1 MCVREGVPRGYAF
14 GGTLAR
20 QAEFGLPG
28 ESLQQFCER
37 RRKVIR
43 QIHFLL
49 SFSRSAMLTD
59 VFRPSLRFLR
69 IVLVLVLHLGC
80 QLGVAQDADPKAWF
94 ERGNDALR
102 KGNAADAVHDF
113 QEFLRLQPNS
123 AEGYFNLGLALQSAG
138 QLNESLTALRKA
150 ASLQPGL
157 HGVRLFTGIVNYKLN
172 HLSAAHD
179 DLASETRLEP
189 KNAAGWMWL
198 GVVDLAQD
206 HADAAAAA
214 LDKAAALDPNNLD
227 ILYHRARA
235 HLLISK
241 ASYAAM
247 FKLSPDSWRVHE
259 VLGQADAEAFR
270 TDDAISEFRLA
281 LRAAPHEPGLNEE
294 LGDACWTA
302 DKLQE
307 ADDAYSEEIKIDSAN
322 AIALYKLG
330 SLRVTRADAAGG
342 VPLLE
347 RALALDLTISD
358 AHYYLGKGY
367 TALGKDDLAIE
378 HFRLATNPQ
387 GTEELRIMSWY
398 QLAMLYRNL
407 HRTQEAGEALVA
419 FREMKTARDQRQE
432 NKLQEQM
439 RRRDQLPRQETIP
452 ATADL
457 P

>member
-1 MCVREGVPRGYAF
+1 
-14 GGTLAR
+14 
-20 QAEFGLPG
+20 
-28 ESLQQFCER
+28 
-37 RRKVIR
+37 
-43 QIHFLL
+43 
-49 SFSRSAMLTD
+49 MLTG
-59 VFRPSLRFLR
+59 VFRLPLRCLT
-69 IVLVLVLHLGC
+69 IALALPLCC
-80 QLGVAQDADPKAWF
+80 QLGIAQDGDAKARF
-94 ERGNDALR
+94 EQGNDALR
-102 KGNAADAVHDF
+102 KGNATEAVRYF
-113 QEFLRLQPNS
+113 QEFLRLQPGS

-138 QLNESLTALRKA
+138 KLEESLTALRKA

-157 HGVRLFTGIVNYKLN
+157 RGVRLFSGIVNYKLN
-172 HLSAAHD
+172 RLSAAHD
-179 DLASETRLEP
+179 DLVSETRLEP
-189 KNAAGWMWL
+189 RNAAGWMWL
-198 GVVDLAQD
+198 GVVELAQN

-214 LDKAAALDPNNLD
+214 LDKAVVLDPDNLD

-281 LRAAPHEPGLNEE
+281 LRTAPHEPGLNEE

-302 DKLQE
+302 GKLQE

-322 AIALYKLG
+322 AIAIYKLG
-330 SLRVTRADAAGG
+330 SLLVTRDDAASG

-347 RALALDLTISD
+347 RALALDPTISD
-358 AHYYLGKGY
+358 AHYYLGKGEA
-367 TALGKDDLAIE
+367 ALGKDDEAIKN
-378 HFRLATNPQ
+378 FKLATNLQ

-398 QLAMLYRNL
+398 QLATLYRNL
-407 HRTQEAGEALVA
+407 HRTQESGEALAA
-419 FREMKTARDQRQE
+419 FRKMKTARDQRRE
-432 NKLQEQM
+432 SKLQEQT

>member
-1 MCVREGVPRGYAF
+1 MLMVVYGPSS
-14 GGTLAR
+14 
-20 QAEFGLPG
+20 P
-28 ESLQQFCER
+28 
-37 RRKVIR
+37 
-43 QIHFLL
+43 LL
-49 SFSRSAMLTD
+49 TIA
-59 VFRPSLRFLR
+59 
-69 IVLVLVLHLGC
+69 LVLIVCC
-80 QLGVAQDADPKAWF
+80 QIGIAQNDDAKTWF
-94 ERGNDALR
+94 EQGNDAIR
-102 KGNAADAVHDF
+102 KGNATEAVRDF
-113 QEFLRLQPNS
+113 QEFLRLRPGS
-123 AEGYFNLGLALQSAG
+123 AEGYFNLGLALQSAS
-138 QLNESLTALRKA
+138 QLQESLTALGKA

-157 HGVRLFTGIVNYKLN
+157 HGLRLFTGIVNYKLN

-179 DLASETRLEP
+179 DLVSETRLEP
-189 KNAAGWMWL
+189 RNAAGWMWL
-198 GVVDLAQD
+198 GVVDLAQNN
-206 HADAAAAA
+206 ADAAAAV
-214 LDKAAALDPNNLD
+214 LDKAALLDPANQD

-247 FKLSPDSWRVHE
+247 FKINPDSWRVHE

-281 LRAAPHEPGLNEE
+281 LRTAPHEPGLNEE

-302 DKLQE
+302 GNLQE

-330 SLRVTRADAAGG
+330 SLRVTRDDAAGG

-347 RALALDLTISD
+347 QALALDPTIGD
-358 AHYYLGKGY
+358 AHYYLGKGNA
-367 TALGKDDLAIE
+367 ALGKDDVAIE

-398 QLAMLYRNL
+398 QLATLYRNL
-407 HRTQEAGEALVA
+407 HRTQEAGEALAA
-419 FREMKTARDQRQE
+419 FRKMKMARDQRRE
-432 NKLQEQM
+432 SKLEAQT
-439 RRRDQLPRQETIP
+439 RRRDQLPRQETMP

>member
-1 MCVREGVPRGYAF
+1 
-14 GGTLAR
+14 
-20 QAEFGLPG
+20 
-28 ESLQQFCER
+28 
-37 RRKVIR
+37 
-43 QIHFLL
+43 
-49 SFSRSAMLTD
+49 MLTD
-59 VFRPSLRFLR
+59 VFRLSLRSLT
-69 IVLVLVLHLGC
+69 IALVLALCC
-80 QLGVAQDADPKAWF
+80 QLGIAQDGDGDAKARF
-94 ERGNDALR
+94 EQGNDALR
-102 KGNAADAVHDF
+102 KGNATEAARDF
-113 QEFLRLQPNS
+113 QGFLRLRPGS

-138 QLNESLTALRKA
+138 QLDESLTALRKA
-150 ASLQPGL
+150 AFLQPGL

-179 DLASETRLEP
+179 DLVSETRLEP
-189 KNAAGWMWL
+189 RNAAGWMWL
-198 GVVDLAQD
+198 GVVELAQD

-214 LDKAAALDPNNLD
+214 LDKAVVLDPDNLD

-281 LRAAPHEPGLNEE
+281 LRTAPQEPGLNEE

-302 DKLQE
+302 GKLQE

-330 SLRVTRADAAGG
+330 SLRVTRDDAASG

-347 RALALDLTISD
+347 RALALDPTISD
-358 AHYYLGKGY
+358 AHYYLGKGDA
-367 TALGKDDLAIE
+367 ALGKDDEAIE
-378 HFRLATNPQ
+378 NFKLATNPQ

-398 QLAMLYRNL
+398 QLATLYRNL
-407 HRTQEAGEALVA
+407 HRTQEAGEALA
-419 FREMKTARDQRQE
+419 TFRKMKTVRDQRRE
-432 NKLQEQM
+432 SKLQEQT

-457 P
+457 PSLPK

>member
-1 MCVREGVPRGYAF
+1 MLMVVYGPSSR
-14 GGTLAR
+14 
-20 QAEFGLPG
+20 
-28 ESLQQFCER
+28 
-37 RRKVIR
+37 
-43 QIHFLL
+43 LL
-49 SFSRSAMLTD
+49 TIA
-59 VFRPSLRFLR
+59 
-69 IVLVLVLHLGC
+69 LVLIVCC
-80 QLGVAQDADPKAWF
+80 QIGIAQNDDAKTWF
-94 ERGNDALR
+94 EQGNEAIR
-102 KGNAADAVHDF
+102 KGNAAEAVRDF
-113 QEFLRLQPNS
+113 QEFLRLRPGS
-123 AEGYFNLGLALQSAG
+123 AEGYFNLGLALQSAS
-138 QLNESLTALRKA
+138 QLQESLTALGTA

-157 HGVRLFTGIVNYKLN
+157 HGLRLFTGIVNYKLN

-179 DLASETRLEP
+179 DLVSETRLEP
-189 KNAAGWMWL
+189 RNAAGWMWL
-198 GVVDLAQD
+198 GVVDLAQNN
-206 HADAAAAA
+206 ADAAAAV
-214 LDKAAALDPNNLD
+214 LDKAAMLDPTNQD

-247 FKLSPDSWRVHE
+247 FKINPDSWRVHE

-281 LRAAPHEPGLNEE
+281 LRTAPHEPGLNEE

-302 DKLQE
+302 GNLQE

-330 SLRVTRADAAGG
+330 SLRVTRDDAAGG

-347 RALALDLTISD
+347 QALALDPTIGD
-358 AHYYLGKGY
+358 AHYYLGKGNA
-367 TALGKDDLAIE
+367 ALGKDDVAIE

-398 QLAMLYRNL
+398 QLATLYRNL
-407 HRTQEAGEALVA
+407 HRTQEAGEALAA
-419 FREMKTARDQRQE
+419 FRKMKMARDQRRE
-432 NKLQEQM
+432 SKLEAQT
-439 RRRDQLPRQETIP
+439 RRRDQLPRQETMP